1 MLNELLCNVGQMNS
15 KHFDTGRALGQI
27 PASVSVFGNQSGLG
41 RFPVKSAPSQNGLTM
56 KVKSAT
62 YFKLNKNK
70 LCINMN

>member
-41 RFPVKSAPSQNGLTM
+41 RFPVKSALGQIGQCPAS
-56 KVKSAT
+56 VKMFGIHLSYIAQE
-62 YFKLNKNK
+62 FV
-70 LCINMN
+70 